1 MKKFLNKI
9 NKIHVLAF
17 IVLILIC
24 VIASVVFNANKP
36 KYNVFV
42 RTPNLNIA
50 RVRHT
55 ATLLNDGRVLIVG
68 GDPEIDKNALRT
80 AEVYDPVQNKFI
92 LLTNRTNIDH
102 SGSRAFLLKNG
113 QVVILDYNGIEL
125 FDPKTNTFKLV
136 SRMLIPRHD
145 FGAVLLKDDRMLIYR
160 GWIRN
165 YAKNRS
171 QDSQDVYESEIYNP
185 INNNTYYVNKSYC
198 IEPRDKNLIEI
209 TINVLFECPVL
220 LQDGKINFLG
230 HYTNVIYDP
239 ANNNFSRQYIPA
251 INKNYIGSAIM
262 LNNQKILIIGKD
274 LGNGLIFDPQSQNV
288 FSVPNEKKITKY
300 IDKYNLSD
308 LCYKTILLKN
318 GNVLITNNYLISG
331 FMRFYT
337 PVVKAE
343 LYNPK
348 LNRILPSADM
358 NEKRYQYTA
367 TLLKNG
373 NVLFMGG
380 YTHTAYLLWGYK
392 DKKAA
397 KTAEL
402 FIP

>member
-92 LLTNRTNIDH
+92 LLPNRTNIDH
-102 SGSRAFLLKNG
+102 SGSKAFLLKNG

-145 FGAVLLKDDRMLIYR
+145 FGAVLLKDDRVLIYE
-160 GWIRN
+160 GWIQN

-171 QDSQDVYESEIYNP
+171 SGMQDIDDSEIYNP
-185 INNNTYYVNKSYC
+185 INNNSYYVDKTYWVNKSFGTR
-198 IEPRDKNLIEI
+198 PLIQP
-209 TINVLFECPVL
+209 LSSDCPVL
-220 LQDGKINFLG
+220 LQDGK
-230 HYTNVIYDP
+230 VIFVGKYSNTVYDP
-239 ANNNFSRQYIPA
+239 DKNKYSRQYIPV
-251 INKNYIGSAIM
+251 INKNSIGSAIM
-262 LNNQKILIIGKD
+262 LNNQKILIICEQS
-274 LGNGLIFDPQSQNV
+274 GNGLIFEPPSQNV
-288 FSVPNEKKITKY
+288 YPVPNEKKLTKY
-300 IDKYNLSD
+300 IEKINLED
-308 LCYKTILLKN
+308 VCYKTVLLN
-318 GNVLITNNYLISG
+318 NRNVLITNNYMIFDLGIH
-331 FMRFYT
+331 T

-348 LNRILPSADM
+348 LNRIIPSVDM
-358 NEKRYQYTA
+358 NEKRFQYSA

-373 NVLFMGG
+373 NVLFTGG
-380 YTHTAYLLWGYK
+380 SYNYSILLWPFK
-392 DKKAA
+392 DKRVA
-397 KTAEL
+397 KTAEI
-402 FIP
+402 FVPKN

>member
-24 VIASVVFNANKP
+24 VIAFVVFNANKP

-92 LLTNRTNIDH
+92 LLPNRTNIDH
-102 SGSRAFLLKNG
+102 SGSKAFLLKNG

-145 FGAVLLKDDRMLIYR
+145 FGAVLLKDDRVLIYE
-160 GWIRN
+160 GWIQN

-171 QDSQDVYESEIYNP
+171 SGMHYIEESEIYNP
-185 INNNTYYVNKSYC
+185 VNNNSYR
-198 IEPRDKNLIEI
+198 INETRWREVLIRPFQ
-209 TINVLFECPVL
+209 NADCPVIL
-220 LQDGKINFLG
+220 PDGKFIFFG
-230 HYTNVIYDP
+230 HYSNTIYDP
-239 ANNNFSRQYIPA
+239 NQNKFSRQVIPA
-251 INKNYIGSAIM
+251 INKNSIGSAVM
-262 LNNQKILIIGKD
+262 LNNQKILIICEQS
-274 LGNGLIFDPQSQNV
+274 GNGLIFDPQSQNV

-318 GNVLITNNYLISG
+318 GNVLITNNYFLSG

-348 LNRILPSADM
+348 LNRILPSAEM
-358 NEKRYQYTA
+358 NEKRFQYSA

-373 NVLFMGG
+373 NVLFTGG
-380 YTHTAYLLWGYK
+380 SYNYSILLWPFK
-392 DKKAA
+392 DKRVA
-397 KTAEL
+397 KTAEI
-402 FIP
+402 FVPKN

>member
-92 LLTNRTNIDH
+92 LLPNRTNIDH
-102 SGSRAFLLKNG
+102 SGSKAFLLKNG

-185 INNNTYYVNKSYC
+185 INNNTY
-198 IEPRDKNLIEI
+198 
-209 TINVLFECPVL
+209 
-220 LQDGKINFLG
+220 
-230 HYTNVIYDP
+230 
-239 ANNNFSRQYIPA
+239 
-251 INKNYIGSAIM
+251 
-262 LNNQKILIIGKD
+262 
-274 LGNGLIFDPQSQNV
+274 
-288 FSVPNEKKITKY
+288 
-300 IDKYNLSD
+300 
-308 LCYKTILLKN
+308 
-318 GNVLITNNYLISG
+318 
-331 FMRFYT
+331 
-337 PVVKAE
+337 
-343 LYNPK
+343 
-348 LNRILPSADM
+348 
-358 NEKRYQYTA
+358 
-367 TLLKNG
+367 
-373 NVLFMGG
+373 
-380 YTHTAYLLWGYK
+380 
-392 DKKAA
+392 
-397 KTAEL
+397 
-402 FIP
+402 